1 MNIQNIQNILKDDD
15 FKSVLQMMID
25 SHMQQ
30 IINSNDSD
38 KEIREQ
44 SYYKIAAI
52 KELIG
57 SLEAIAAGQAIVEN
71 RFKIL

>member
-25 SHMQQ
+25 SHIQQ

-44 SYYKIAAI
+44 SYYRIAAI

-57 SLEAIAAGQAIVEN
+57 SLEAIAAGQAIAEN

>member
-57 SLEAIAAGQAIVEN
+57 SLEAIAAGQAIDEN

>member
-1 MNIQNIQNILKDDD
+1 MNTQNIKNILNDDD
-15 FKSVLQMMID
+15 FKGVLQGMID
-25 SHMQQ
+25 GHMQQ

-38 KEIREQ
+38 TEIREQ

-57 SLEAIAAGQAIVEN
+57 SLESIAAGQAIDEN

>member
-1 MNIQNIQNILKDDD
+1 MNVQNIKNILNDDD
-15 FKSVLQMMID
+15 FKDVLQGMING
-25 SHMQQ
+25 HIQQ

-44 SYYKIAAI
+44 SYHKIAAI

-57 SLEAIAAGQAIVEN
+57 SLEAIAAGQAIDKN

>member
-1 MNIQNIQNILKDDD
+1 LNIQNIQNILKDDD

-25 SHMQQ
+25 GHMQQ

>member
-1 MNIQNIQNILKDDD
+1 MNIQNIQNIVKDDD
-15 FKSVLQMMID
+15 FQAVLQGMID
-25 SHMQQ
+25 GHIQR

-38 KEIREQ
+38 TEIREQ
-44 SYYKIAAI
+44 SYHRIAAI

-57 SLEAIAAGQAIVEN
+57 SLEAIAAGQVIDEN

>member
-1 MNIQNIQNILKDDD
+1 LNIQNIQNILKDDD

-57 SLEAIAAGQAIVEN
+57 SLEAIAAGQAIAEN

>member
-1 MNIQNIQNILKDDD
+1 LNIQNIQNILKDDD
-15 FKSVLQMMID
+15 FKSVLQMMVD

-57 SLEAIAAGQAIVEN
+57 SLEAIAAGQAIAEN

>member
-15 FKSVLQMMID
+15 FKSVLQMMVD

-57 SLEAIAAGQAIVEN
+57 SLEAIAAGQAIAEN

>member
-1 MNIQNIQNILKDDD
+1 MNTQNIQNILNDDD
-15 FKSVLQMMID
+15 FRSVLQGMID
-25 SHMQQ
+25 GHIQQ

-38 KEIREQ
+38 TEIREQ

-57 SLEAIAAGQAIVEN
+57 SLESIAAGQVIDKN

>member
-1 MNIQNIQNILKDDD
+1 MNVQNIQNILKDDD
-15 FKSVLQMMID
+15 FRDVLQGMID
-25 SHMQQ
+25 SHIQQ

-38 KEIREQ
+38 TEIREQ
-44 SYYKIAAI
+44 SYHRIAAI

-57 SLEAIAAGQAIVEN
+57 SLEAIAAGQAIDEN

>member
-1 MNIQNIQNILKDDD
+1 MNVQNIQNIVNDDD
-15 FKSVLQMMID
+15 FKSVLQGLID
-25 SHMQQ
+25 GHIQQ

-38 KEIREQ
+38 VEIREQ
-44 SYYKIAAI
+44 SYHRIAAI

-57 SLEAIAAGQAIVEN
+57 SLEAIAAGQAIDQN

>member
-1 MNIQNIQNILKDDD
+1 MNTQNIKNIVNDDD
-15 FKSVLQMMID
+15 FQEVLKKMID
-25 SHMQQ
+25 GHIQV

-38 KEIREQ
+38 TEIREQ
-44 SYYKIAAI
+44 SYHKIAAI

-57 SLEAIAAGQAIVEN
+57 SLEAIAANQAIDEN

>member
-1 MNIQNIQNILKDDD
+1 
-15 FKSVLQMMID
+15 MMID

-57 SLEAIAAGQAIVEN
+57 SLEAIAAGQAIDEN

>member
-1 MNIQNIQNILKDDD
+1 MNVQNIQNIVKDDD
-15 FKSVLQMMID
+15 FQSVLQGMID
-25 SHMQQ
+25 GHIQT

-38 KEIREQ
+38 TEIREQ
-44 SYYKIAAI
+44 SYHKIAAI

-57 SLEAIAAGQAIVEN
+57 SLEAIAAGQAIDEN

>member
-1 MNIQNIQNILKDDD
+1 MNTQNIKNILNDDD
-15 FKSVLQMMID
+15 FKSVLQELID
-25 SHMQQ
+25 GHIQR

-38 KEIREQ
+38 TEIREQ
-44 SYYKIAAI
+44 SYHRIAAI

-57 SLEAIAAGQAIVEN
+57 SLEAVAAGQAIAEN

>member
-1 MNIQNIQNILKDDD
+1 MNVQNIQNIVNDDD
-15 FKSVLQMMID
+15 FKDVLQGMID
-25 SHMQQ
+25 GHIQQ

-38 KEIREQ
+38 TEIREQ

-57 SLEAIAAGQAIVEN
+57 SLEAIAAGQAIDEN

>member
-57 SLEAIAAGQAIVEN
+57 SLEAIAAGQAIAEN

>member
-1 MNIQNIQNILKDDD
+1 MNTQNIQNILHDDD
-15 FKSVLQMMID
+15 FKSVLQNMID
-25 SHMQQ
+25 GHIQQ

-38 KEIREQ
+38 TEIREQ

-57 SLEAIAAGQAIVEN
+57 SLESIAAGQAIDKN

>member
-1 MNIQNIQNILKDDD
+1 MNTQNIKNILNDDD
-15 FKSVLQMMID
+15 FKSVLQGLID
-25 SHMQQ
+25 GHMQR

-38 KEIREQ
+38 TEIREQ
-44 SYYKIAAI
+44 SYHRIAAI

-57 SLEAIAAGQAIVEN
+57 SLEAVAAGQAIAEN

>member
-1 MNIQNIQNILKDDD
+1 MNIQNIQNIVKDDD
-15 FKSVLQMMID
+15 FQAVLQGMID
-25 SHMQQ
+25 GHIQV

-38 KEIREQ
+38 TEIREQ
-44 SYYKIAAI
+44 SYHRIAAI

-57 SLEAIAAGQAIVEN
+57 SLEAIAAGQVIDEN

>member
-1 MNIQNIQNILKDDD
+1 MNTQNIKNILNDDD
-15 FKSVLQMMID
+15 FKSVLQGMID
-25 SHMQQ
+25 SHMQK

-38 KEIREQ
+38 TEIREQ

-57 SLEAIAAGQAIVEN
+57 SLDAIAAGQAIDEN

>member
-15 FKSVLQMMID
+15 FKEVLKSIID
-25 SHMQQ
+25 VNMQT
-30 IINSNDSD
+30 IINSNHSE

-44 SYYKIAAI
+44 AYHKIAAVN
-52 KELIG
+52 ELIG
-57 SLEAIAAGQAIVEN
+57 TLEAIAAGQAIDEN

>member
-1 MNIQNIQNILKDDD
+1 MNTQNIQNILNDDD
-15 FKSVLQMMID
+15 FRSVLQNMID
-25 SHMQQ
+25 GHIQQ

-38 KEIREQ
+38 TEIREQ

-57 SLEAIAAGQAIVEN
+57 SLEAIAAGQAIAEN

>member
-1 MNIQNIQNILKDDD
+1 LNIQNIQNILKDDD

-57 SLEAIAAGQAIVEN
+57 SLESIAAGQAIDEN